1 MRVRVIKY
9 EKFGLDE
16 IRNGYPGNPIVAS
29 KSTVM
34 EISEATRIV
43 NEDTELMLSKGWKL
57 KRGPEGRISLYKEES
72 TSITDYHFWYRL
84 EKVKEEN

>member
-16 IRNGYPGNPIVAS
+16 IRNGYPDNPIVAS
-29 KSTVM
+29 KSTAM
-34 EISEATRIV
+34 EISEAIRTV
-43 NEDTELMLSKGWKL
+43 NEDTELMLSKGWKI
-57 KRGPEGRISLYKEES
+57 KRGPEGFVSLYKERS

-84 EKVKEEN
+84 EKVKEED